1 MWNNC
6 LLLFPVGWLKIEPCY
21 KSKGTI
27 DHVVLTQISAVRHET
42 PPGQE
47 PRDTTRSRATRH
59 HQVKFATRHH
69 QVRGETRTGDLKL
82 PHWNTTLKFSP
93 NEEGSWA
100 SSAIKGMG
108 NIKLPLSVEQ
118 ADVLKTKC
126 TAAPYGR
133 GSQTLV
139 NMIVRDART
148 VMPRTIKRGR
158 SPSSPGLN
166 QMLNS

>member
-1 MWNNC
+1 M
-6 LLLFPVGWLKIEPCY
+6 IENRTMLQVQRNHRPCCFD
-21 KSKGTI
+21 SN
-27 DHVVLTQISAVRHET
+27 LCSS
-42 PPGQE
+42 
-47 PRDTTRSRATRH
+47 PRDTTRSSWD
-59 HQVKFATRHH
+59 ATRHH
-69 QVRGETRTGDLKL
+69 QVRGVTRTGDLKL